1 MKNLLVLGLTVAL
14 FVVAGSPVI
23 AGANLVINANSPS
36 RVSFDGAEVG
46 QTPTTLASVAPGF
59 HEVSVQ
65 SLATGEVRVYD
76 VYSPASVTIQKDIQ
90 IQFEGVAPQ
99 AVSADAPGVNP
110 DVEAAAAAER
120 ARQNERNKVKTRNV
134 LLGAAVANEVFNKG
148 SSKKAL
154 RGVSLGG
161 ALLNE
166 LIKR

>member
-1 MKNLLVLGLTVAL
+1 MKNLLVVGL
-14 FVVAGSPVI
+14 FVIAGSSAF

-36 RVSFDGAEVG
+36 RVSLDGAEVG
-46 QTPTTLASVAPGF
+46 QTPTTLAEVAPGF

-65 SLATGEVRVYD
+65 SLATSEVRVYD

-99 AVSADAPGVNP
+99 AVAGDAPGVNP
-110 DVEAAAAAER
+110 DVKAAAAAER
-120 ARQNERNKVKTRNV
+120 ARQNERNKVRTRNT
-134 LLGAAVANEVFNKG
+134 LLGAAVANEVFNRG
-148 SSKKAL
+148 SSKKVV